1 MWSAQAQVSK
11 DGFFASA
18 FDRPNL
24 AGRPFYAPPRPPLAT
39 RAARPK
45 TENVFT
51 KCAGSLGVQ
60 AGVESADAAGG
71 LMGRLLLFDV
81 LPKNVYR
88 SPATA

>member
-1 MWSAQAQVSK
+1 MI
-11 DGFFASA
+11 
-18 FDRPNL
+18 
-24 AGRPFYAPPRPPLAT
+24 
-39 RAARPK
+39 
-45 TENVFT
+45 T